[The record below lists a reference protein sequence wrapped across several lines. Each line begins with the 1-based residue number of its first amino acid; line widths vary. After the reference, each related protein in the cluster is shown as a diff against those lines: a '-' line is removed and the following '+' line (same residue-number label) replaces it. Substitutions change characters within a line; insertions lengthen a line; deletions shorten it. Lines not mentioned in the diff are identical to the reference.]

1 MNQIIINGGSLR
13 YLSEL
18 PQFKNGLP
26 DGIINK
32 TKPDVGGTYI
42 AANCDKNYI
51 IVCPFKDLV
60 DSIAADT
67 NNKYEVFKCYGG
79 IYEADWRK
87 YENNHKIK
95 KIAVTYDSFSKKLIK
110 WINPKDY
117 YVVVDEY
124 HLLLSEMDYRE
135 DAINGLIALELKLSL
150 CNTIYAAGI
159 YLLVSFIWC
168 NVPEL
173 PTNAY
178 RILKI

>member
-1 MNQIIINGGSLR
+1 MNKITINGGSLR

-67 NNKYEVFKCYGG
+67 NNKYEDYKQRYFLFV
-79 IYEADWRK
+79 IH
-87 YENNHKIK
+87 NN
-95 KIAVTYDSFSKKLIK
+95 FLLIDFY
-110 WINPKDY
+110 N
-117 YVVVDEY
+117 
-124 HLLLSEMDYRE
+124 
-135 DAINGLIALELKLSL
+135 
-150 CNTIYAAGI
+150 
-159 YLLVSFIWC
+159 
-168 NVPEL
+168 
-173 PTNAY
+173 
-178 RILKI
+178 